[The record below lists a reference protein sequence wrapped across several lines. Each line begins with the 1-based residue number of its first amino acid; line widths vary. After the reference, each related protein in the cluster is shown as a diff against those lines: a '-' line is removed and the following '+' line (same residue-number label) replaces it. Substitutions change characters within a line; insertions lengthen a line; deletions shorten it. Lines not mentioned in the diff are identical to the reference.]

1 MNWRRRKADRS
12 FLSLLHSVSY
22 KWGPLFSFPSLSLL
36 LPNVMI
42 PLLSSP
48 SNQKCWQFVL
58 ARPFVGRSEKKER
71 NVVLGS
77 IPRRPKLG
85 ANVSGEEIAF
95 FPSSSLRRSFE
106 SEWGMH
112 YSLHRT
118 YTSSMAGRAD
128 TAPLS
133 VGSLLL
139 LTAAQRGGTDSGG
152 GGGLRPPFL
161 PLLSSRGRC
170 DIA

>member
-42 PLLSSP
+42 PP
-48 SNQKCWQFVL
+48 SLFPLQSKML
-58 ARPFVGRSEKKER
+58 AIRPRPSVGWSEKKER

-77 IPRRPKLG
+77 TPRRPKLG